1 MSTPAE
7 HQTKRQRTWIY
18 VTAIVILA
26 GLVLWALLA
35 FNTARNNKQA
45 EEKADRFVALVEA
58 SGLTAPNQDQVA
70 RVLGDDGG
78 AACANPNAA
87 LSRAT
92 LNSMLANGATG
103 PGARP
108 VISESRAVKGQL
120 LIIEVYCP
128 EHLDDFRASID
139 ELNTENTGG

>member
-7 HQTKRQRTWIY
+7 HEPKRQRTWIY
-18 VTAIVILA
+18 ITACVLLA
-26 GLVLWALLA
+26 GLAVWALVA
-35 FNTARNNKQA
+35 FNTARNNRQA
-45 EEKADRFVALVEA
+45 EEKAERFITLVEA
-58 SGLTAPNQDQVA
+58 SGQTAPDQDQVA

-108 VISESRAVKGQL
+108 IISESRAVKGQL

-128 EHLDDFRASID
+128 EHLDDFKASIE
-139 ELNTENTGG
+139 ELKTENTGG